1 MLDGVTVRLAG
12 LLFTRPAVAV
22 MIDPP
27 ARIPI
32 ASPTLSIL
40 ATVGLLVFHVNVAPG
55 ITFPVAS
62 FAVATNCWPRP
73 AAIVVADGVKMI
85 EATVEGRIVNVL

>member
-12 LLFTRPAVAV
+12 LLFTTPAVAV
-22 MIDPP
+22 MVDPP

-32 ASPTLSIL
+32 ANPLLSIL
-40 ATVGLLVFHVNVAPG
+40 ATAGLLVFHVNVAPE

-73 AAIVVADGVKMI
+73 AAIVVADGLKVI
-85 EATVEGRIVNVL
+85 EATVEGIIVKVL